1 MACSLNGL
9 VKQQCLIC
17 PKTASVRF
25 AILAGMTSLR
35 RLIFAFVLMLTVPF
49 QAWASLAMPACGD
62 MSPSNNEM
70 QFQIGVASP
79 MDEIPCHEQKNSHLA
94 CKMSC
99 SHCAACHMKSAIV
112 DLTWQSSFDSL
123 CLASLD
129 ESMPL
134 PVDFIPNSQKRPP
147 RS

>member
-9 VKQQCLIC
+9 AKQQCLIC

-99 SHCAACHMKSAIV
+99 SHCAACHMTSAIV
-112 DLTWQSSFDSL
+112 DLTWQSSFDSV
-123 CLASLD
+123 CLTSVD

-134 PVDFIPNSQKRPP
+134 PVDFIPNSQKRPA